1 MHKSKEMK
9 AITRGDEM
17 NTTKQMQFNTCPAS
31 GCRGC
36 AAPMSRRRFLGAT
49 AVAGGWFLGGGLAP
63 LMAANRTTVASPPLP
78 KVKIYTVYLGGAGA
92 WPKPEF
98 DAPGEKAKF
107 ERFIA
112 TLKPKFPEV
121 ELVGGDLLTNA
132 KEALPKIAAR
142 DDVAG
147 VLCIHLG
154 IRGDLA
160 GIVNCSKPVVVFS
173 QPYSGHQWMYVSQAQ
188 REGKRVALMAT
199 RDWRELATAIALL
212 KTVGQM
218 RQSKILLACAKP
230 SARGND
236 IRERFGPEVVDVTTE
251 QMIAAHKAVDDKL
264 ATDTARNLFIRPAD
278 TIVEPSRAEIVK
290 SAKMYLA
297 MKQLMA
303 EQRAQAIAVNC
314 LGGIPIQILGYPCLG
329 FAQLC
334 DEGFVGACEADL
346 DSTLTMLLFAYA
358 FGKPG
363 FITDPL
369 FDTSKN
375 AVIHAHC
382 VSPTRMDGPGTSR
395 ASFNIRTHRD
405 DNRGASLEV
414 DLRVGQPITC
424 AKFIDDEAMLF
435 STGRII
441 EGKPRQFDDRGCRT
455 QITTAVNG
463 DAQKMMDNWSVDM
476 KKYRDIR
483 TLLHRVVFYGDH
495 TRSVHHLASLMG
507 FKVIPEC

>member
-1 MHKSKEMK
+1 
-9 AITRGDEM
+9 M
-17 NTTKQMQFNTCPAS
+17 NQTNPILSSVANTPHVCGASTCHSCPRA
-31 GCRGC
+31 GCGLR
-36 AAPMSRRRFLGAT
+36 MNRRQFLGAT
-49 AVAGGWFLGGGLAP
+49 AAAGSWLLGSGGPAS
-63 LMAANRTTVASPPLP
+63 LMAADAGAMPPLTAP
-78 KVKIYTVYLGGAGA
+78 KVRIYTVYLGGAGA

-98 DAPGEKAKF
+98 DTSAEKAKF
-107 ERFIA
+107 EKFLA
-112 TLKPKFPEV
+112 GLKPKFPEV
-121 ELVGGDLLTNA
+121 ELVGGDLVMNA
-132 KEALPKIAAR
+132 REAVSRISAR

-160 GIVNCSKPVVVFS
+160 GIVNCGKPVVVFS
-173 QPYSGHQWMYVSQAQ
+173 QPYSGHQWMHVSQAQ
-188 REGKRVALMAT
+188 REGKRVALIAS
-199 RDWRELATAIALL
+199 RDWRDLATAIALL
-212 KTVGQM
+212 KAVGQM
-218 RQSKILLACAKP
+218 RQSKILLASAKAGP
-230 SARGND
+230 RAKD
-236 IRERFGPEVVDVTTE
+236 IRERFGPEVVEVATE
-251 QMIAAHKAVDDKL
+251 QLIVAHKAVDETL
-264 ATDTARNLFIRPAD
+264 ATRIARDLFIKPAKK
-278 TIVEPSRAEIVK
+278 IVEPSRAEIVK
-290 SAKMYLA
+290 SARMYLA

-303 EQRAQAIAVNC
+303 KQGAQAIAVNC

-329 FAQLC
+329 FAQLN

-346 DSTLTMLLFAYA
+346 DSTLTMLLFTYA

-369 FDTSKN
+369 FDISKN

-382 VSPTRMDGPGTSR
+382 VAATRMSGPGTPR
-395 ASFNIRTHRD
+395 APFSIRTHRD

-414 DLRVGQPITC
+414 DMRVGQEITC

-455 QITTAVNG
+455 QITVAVHG
-463 DAQKMMDNWSVDM
+463 DAQKMMDNWSADM

-495 TRSVHHLASLMG
+495 SRPVHHLASLMG

>member
-1 MHKSKEMK
+1 
-9 AITRGDEM
+9 
-17 NTTKQMQFNTCPAS
+17 
-31 GCRGC
+31 
-36 AAPMSRRRFLGAT
+36 
-49 AVAGGWFLGGGLAP
+49 
-63 LMAANRTTVASPPLP
+63 
-78 KVKIYTVYLGGAGA
+78 
-92 WPKPEF
+92 
-98 DAPGEKAKF
+98 
-107 ERFIA
+107 
-112 TLKPKFPEV
+112 
-121 ELVGGDLLTNA
+121 
-132 KEALPKIAAR
+132 
-142 DDVAG
+142 
-147 VLCIHLG
+147 
-154 IRGDLA
+154 
-160 GIVNCSKPVVVFS
+160 
-173 QPYSGHQWMYVSQAQ
+173 
-188 REGKRVALMAT
+188 MAT

-212 KTVGQM
+212 KAVGQM
-218 RQSKILLACAKP
+218 RQSKLLLASAKAGP
-230 SARGND
+230 RAKD
-236 IRERFGPEVVDVTTE
+236 IRERFGPEVIDITTD
-251 QMIAAHKAVDDKL
+251 QLIAAHKAVDEKL
-264 ATDTARNLFIRPAD
+264 ATETAHSLFIKPARK
-278 TIVEPSRAEIVK
+278 IVEPSRAEIVK

-303 EQRAQAIAVNC
+303 GAGAQAIAVNC

-382 VSPTRMDGPGTSR
+382 VSPTRMDGPGGTR
-395 ASFNIRTHRD
+395 APFNIRTHRD

-414 DLRVGQPITC
+414 AMRVGQPITC
-424 AKFIDDEAMLF
+424 AKFIDDEALLI
-435 STGRII
+435 STGKII

-455 QITTAVNG
+455 QITTAVHG
-463 DAQKMMDNWSVDM
+463 DARKMMANWSADM

-495 TRSVHHLASLMG
+495 TAAVQQLASLMG